1 MKPFKLSAIA
11 LALMATSMG
20 GMAADQRTT
29 SRMATAVVTAGRG
42 ADECRYIL
50 HTDKIIAFKR
60 LLGLRFTQQDV
71 DYATNLYGN
80 TVRPTLGANLC
91 YGEALALKAI

>member
-11 LALMATSMG
+11 LALMATSMSD
-20 GMAADQRTT
+20 MAADQTTT

-71 DYATNLYGN
+71 DYDNPPNFINSRGL
-80 TVRPTLGANLC
+80 
-91 YGEALALKAI
+91 LAGRSKRKL